1 MSMKKHLNFD
11 ALRQALSDLLYK
23 AEDPRQASKVS
34 YTFHDV
40 IMSGFACMFL
50 QCPSLMDFQRRMS
63 GWFGRNNLQTQFK
76 VKDTP
81 ENTAMRDGIDKVDSQ
96 IFAPLFKNYVTRLQ
110 RDNQLKQY
118 QFLSGMYLLPLDG
131 TEYFSSK
138 DISCECCLHTP
149 SRSGVITY
157 SHKVVQ
163 AAIVHPGIK
172 QVIPLMPEQICN
184 TDGTVKQDCEI
195 NAAKRLML
203 KIKKS
208 HPRMSFIRTGDS
220 LYAHTPFIQETLAQ
234 GDHFLFAMQPGDHKS
249 LTKILKEA
257 VFSEHREIDAKG
269 RKLTYEWIE
278 QQPLTSD
285 ANSLLVNVMSCRMT
299 TTNKK
304 TQETTTTFIGTWITD
319 LPINLDNIALL
330 VSGARARWRI
340 ENECFNTLK
349 NQGYQIDHNFG
360 HGSKNLCFNFYI
372 LTLLAFFTQQIADL
386 CDDAYQTGRKQ
397 MVTMKSFWQEV
408 QVLFNRYL
416 YESWYKLLEHLT
428 YNTHTFIMPEPT
440 G

>member
-63 GWFGRNNLQTQFK
+63 GWFGRNNLQTQFQ

-149 SRSGVITY
+149 SRPGVITY

-195 NAAKRLML
+195 NAAKR
-203 KIKKS
+203 
-208 HPRMSFIRTGDS
+208 F
-220 LYAHTPFIQETLAQ
+220 
-234 GDHFLFAMQPGDHKS
+234 
-249 LTKILKEA
+249 
-257 VFSEHREIDAKG
+257 
-269 RKLTYEWIE
+269 
-278 QQPLTSD
+278 
-285 ANSLLVNVMSCRMT
+285 
-299 TTNKK
+299 
-304 TQETTTTFIGTWITD
+304 
-319 LPINLDNIALL
+319 
-330 VSGARARWRI
+330 
-340 ENECFNTLK
+340 
-349 NQGYQIDHNFG
+349 
-360 HGSKNLCFNFYI
+360 
-372 LTLLAFFTQQIADL
+372 
-386 CDDAYQTGRKQ
+386 
-397 MVTMKSFWQEV
+397 
-408 QVLFNRYL
+408 
-416 YESWYKLLEHLT
+416 
-428 YNTHTFIMPEPT
+428 
-440 G
+440 